1 MKKALLVFSLLL
13 LFVECEKK
21 TLHLV
26 KTTAEIISIDST
38 FAENPAY
45 KKRIAPYKN
54 KMITEINTVI
64 SYAPKNIN
72 RYDGKLQSS
81 LGNLLADLCYERTNV
96 IFKERTGKEIDFS
109 MFNYGGIRASIS
121 KGTVTNKNPFE
132 LMPFENSLVVVE
144 LSGKKVAELVDY
156 FIKNKSAHP
165 LSKNIELL
173 INTDKSYQLKINNQ
187 KFDLTKNYF
196 VLTSDYLQS
205 GGDKMDFF
213 KNPISLFKTDYK
225 MRHAIIDEFK
235 SLDTLKTFLDNRV
248 ILN

>member
-13 LFVECEKK
+13 LFVGCEKK
-21 TLHLV
+21 KLHLV
-26 KTTAEIISIDST
+26 KTTAEIITIDST

-45 KKRIAPYKN
+45 KKLIAPYKN

-81 LGNLLADLCYERTNV
+81 LGNLLADLCYERANV
-96 IFKERTGKEIDFS
+96 IFKERTRKEIDFS

-165 LSKNIELL
+165 LSKNIELV
-173 INTDKSYQLKINNQ
+173 INTNASYQLKINNQ

-235 SLDTLKTFLDNRV
+235 SLDTLRTSLDNRV

>member
-1 MKKALLVFSLLL
+1 MKKALLVFSLLI
-13 LFVECEKK
+13 LFVGCEKK
-21 TLHLV
+21 TISLV
-26 KTTAEIISIDST
+26 KTTAEIITIDST
-38 FAENPAY
+38 LSEKAAY
-45 KKRIAPYKN
+45 NKLIAPYRN
-54 KMITEINTVI
+54 KMIAEINTVI

-72 RYDGKLQSS
+72 RYDGKMQSS
-81 LGNLLADLCYERTNV
+81 LGNLLADLCYERANV
-96 IFKERTGKEIDFS
+96 IFKERTEKEIDFS

-121 KGTVTNKNPFE
+121 QGVVTNKNPFE

-144 LSGKKVAELVDY
+144 LSGKKIMELIDY

-173 INTDKSYQLKINNQ
+173 INTDTSYQLKINNQ
-187 KFDLTKNYF
+187 KFDLSENYF

-235 SLDTLKTFLDNRV
+235 SLDTLRTSLDNRV
-248 ILN
+248 ILQ

>member
-1 MKKALLVFSLLL
+1 MKKVLLIYSLLL
-13 LFVECEKK
+13 MLSGCEKK
-21 TLHLV
+21 TVHLV
-26 KTTAEIISIDST
+26 KTTAKTIMIDSS
-38 FAENPAY
+38 FAEKAAY
-45 KKRIAPYKN
+45 KELIEPYKN
-54 KMITEINTVI
+54 KMIAEINTVI

-72 RYDGKLQSS
+72 RYDGILQSS
-81 LGNLLADLCYERTNV
+81 LGNLLADLCYKRTNI
-96 IFKERTGKEIDFS
+96 IFKENTGKNIDFS

-144 LSGKKVAELVDY
+144 LSGKKIAALIDY
-156 FIKNKSAHP
+156 FIKNKRAHP
-165 LSKNIELL
+165 LSKNIELV
-173 INTDKSYQLKINNQ
+173 IHTNDSYQLKINNQ
-187 KFDLTKNYF
+187 KLDTTKNYF

-235 SLDTLKTFLDNRV
+235 SLDTLRTSLDNRV